1 MPRSGESETSRM
13 PQLQPQRVCF
23 TLRIRPD
30 KLDEYLRR
38 HTPVRAEM
46 LEEIARAGRRNYSL
60 FLAGDGLLVGYYET
74 DDDEA
79 ARDYLA
85 ASDVATAWEAEMAE
99 FFDDVD
105 GRADQTPPLIEIFHF
120 GDQLQA
126 TRTQTG
132 S

>member
-1 MPRSGESETSRM
+1 MPE
-13 PQLQPQRVCF
+13 QPQRVCF

-30 KLDEYLRR
+30 RLDEYLRR

-74 DDDEA
+74 DDDET
-79 ARDYLA
+79 ARAYLA

-105 GRADQTPPLIEIFHF
+105 GRADQRPPLTEIFHL

-126 TRTQTG
+126 ARTQTG
-132 S
+132 N